1 MTWLKVDLHTHTSE
15 DLQDRI
21 QYNAF
26 QLIDRASLKGF
37 DAIAIT
43 NHDFVLYTDELVKYS
58 REKGIL
64 LIPGMEI
71 TLSENH
77 VLLINPDF
85 QSNPK
90 KRPLSDLAKIK
101 KKSNLIIAPHPF
113 FPQIKSLRSQFFKY
127 LPYFDAIEFSHC
139 YNWFLNFNK
148 KAVRAAKKND
158 LPLIG
163 TSDCHFLWEFGTT
176 YSLVDAEKNIP
187 SIIEAVKK
195 GKIRLVSSPLSFSL
209 SLRLSLGLVRVKFKG
224 ILFPRKTNSRI
235 NTLPKKN

>member
-1 MTWLKVDLHTHTSE
+1 MTWLKVDLHAHTSE

-21 QYNAF
+21 QYNSY
-26 QLIDRASLKGF
+26 QLIDRAAQKGF

-58 REKGIL
+58 QEKGIL
-64 LIPGMEI
+64 LIPGIEL

-85 QSNPK
+85 PSNPK
-90 KRPLSDLAKIK
+90 KRPLSDLANIK

-113 FPQIKSLRSQFFKY
+113 FPQIKSLRSRFFKY

-139 YNWFLNFNK
+139 YNRFLNFNK
-148 KAVRAAKKND
+148 KAVRAAKISD

-176 YSLVDAEKNIP
+176 YSFVDAEKNIP
-187 SIIEAVKK
+187 SIIDAVKK
-195 GKIRLVSSPLSFSL
+195 GKIRLVSSPLSFAL
-209 SLRLSLGLVRVKFKG
+209 SLRLLAGIIQVKLRDIF
-224 ILFPRKTNSRI
+224 FPRKTHNQSD
-235 NTLPKKN
+235 TLPRKS